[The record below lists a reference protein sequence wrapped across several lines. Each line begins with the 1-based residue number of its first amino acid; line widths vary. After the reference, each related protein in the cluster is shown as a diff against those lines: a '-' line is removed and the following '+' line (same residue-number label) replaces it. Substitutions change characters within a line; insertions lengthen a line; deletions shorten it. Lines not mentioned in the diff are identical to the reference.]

1 MKCGNVYLI
10 WKLLNR
16 IFGEI
21 PLGYEVKD
29 MDKAKASAI
38 AKEIVEKIGGK
49 ENITVLT
56 HCATR
61 LRFKL
66 ADYDKADKEAVSKIK
81 GVVTAL
87 VNGGQFQV
95 VIGNEV
101 TDVFREVQALTGISG
116 KAEDVIEKDDLKV
129 KNKGMDVVID
139 LVTSIFTPILPA
151 LIGAGMIR
159 ALLMLATQFH
169 ILDASGGTYIVINEI
184 YNAVFSF
191 LPVYLAYC
199 AAKRFK
205 CSEMIAVAVALA
217 MVSSTIQAGV
227 QSEEGLRFL
236 GIHLSMPAQGYGS
249 GIIPIIV
256 TIWFMSL
263 VERLCKKYIHP
274 VARNILTPL
283 IDLIVTVPAMFLVFG
298 PIFSGLQSAIGNG
311 YNALYN
317 LSPILC
323 GIILGGLW
331 QVLVVFGLH
340 WGIVPL
346 GQVNLAMFGRNTIN
360 AVTGPSNWT
369 QAGAAMGVFLKS
381 KNPDIRQTALSA
393 SITGIFSI
401 TEPSIYGVN
410 LKYKTPFYVAVVFGA
425 VAGGIAGAGNA
436 AALAGGPVGILSFPL
451 FMGEGFINFVIA
463 MFVGFIGSAVG
474 AYFLY
479 DRKNDA
485 E

>member
-1 MKCGNVYLI
+1 MRKR
-10 WKLLNR
+10 LLAIRAVEQNFR
-16 IFGEI
+16 GRF

-38 AKEIVEKIGGK
+38 AEEIVEKIGGK

-410 LKYKTPFYVAVVFGA
+410 LKYKTPFYVAVFFAA

-451 FMGEGFINFVIA
+451 FIGEGFINFVIA

-479 DRKNDA
+479 DRKNDV

>member
-1 MKCGNVYLI
+1 
-10 WKLLNR
+10 
-16 IFGEI
+16 
-21 PLGYEVKD
+21 
-29 MDKAKASAI
+29 MDKAKASGI
-38 AKEIVEKIGGK
+38 AREIVEKIGGK

-66 ADYDKADKEAVSKIK
+66 ADFDKANKDEVSKIK
-81 GVVTAL
+81 GVVAAM
-87 VNGGQFQV
+87 VSGGQFQV

-101 TDVFREVQALTGISG
+101 GDVFREVQNQTGISG
-116 KAEDVIEKDDLKV
+116 KAVDVVEKDDLKV

-159 ALLMLATQFH
+159 ALLMLATQFN
-169 ILDASGGTYIVINEI
+169 ILSASSGTYIVINEI

-205 CSEMIAVAVALA
+205 CNEMIAVAVALA

-236 GIHLSMPAQGYGS
+236 GMRLSMPTQGYGS

-263 VERLCKKYIHP
+263 IESLCKKYIHP
-274 VARNILTPL
+274 VARNVLTPL
-283 IDLIVTVPAMFLVFG
+283 IELVITVPMMFLIFG

-317 LSPILC
+317 LSPVVC
-323 GIILGGLW
+323 GVILGGLW

-360 AVTGPSNWT
+360 GVTGPSNWS

-381 KNPDIRQTALSA
+381 KNPDIKETALSA

-410 LKYKTPFYVAVVFGA
+410 LKYKTPFYAAVFFA
-425 VAGGIAGAGNA
+425 AIAGGIAGAGNS

-451 FMGEGFINFVIA
+451 FIGEGFVHFVIA
-463 MFVGFIGSAVG
+463 MFVAFIGSAVG

-479 DRKNDA
+479 DRKNDEA
-485 E
+485 

>member
-1 MKCGNVYLI
+1 
-10 WKLLNR
+10 
-16 IFGEI
+16 
-21 PLGYEVKD
+21 
-29 MDKAKASAI
+29 MDKARASAI
-38 AKEIVEKIGGK
+38 AEEIIEKIGGK

-66 ADYDKADKEAVSKIK
+66 ADYDKADKEAASKIK

-87 VNGGQFQV
+87 INGGQFQV

-101 TDVFREVQALTGISG
+101 TDVFREVQAQTGISG
-116 KAEDVIEKDDLKV
+116 KSEDVIEKDDLKV
-129 KNKGMDVVID
+129 KNKGMDVIID

-205 CSEMIAVAVALA
+205 CNEMIAVAVALA
-217 MVSSTIQAGV
+217 MVSGTIQAGV

-263 VERLCKKYIHP
+263 IEGLCKKYIHP
-274 VARNILTPL
+274 VARNIMTPL
-283 IDLIVTVPAMFLVFG
+283 IDLIITVPVMFLVFG

-317 LSPILC
+317 LNPVLC

-381 KNPDIRQTALSA
+381 RNPDIRQTALSA
-393 SITGIFSI
+393 SVTGIFSI

-410 LKYKTPFYVAVVFGA
+410 LKYKTPFYVAVAFGA
-425 VAGGIAGAGNA
+425 IAGGIAGAGNA

-451 FMGEGFINFVIA
+451 FMGEGFVHFVIA

-474 AYFLY
+474 AYLLY